1 MGLFGSHSVSPVEVS
16 LNLATATIS
25 PAEADP
31 TGFCFFPSRRKIWP
45 IRSLAFFPAFRG
57 DMSGVSVPEQILKME
72 SLPAY
77 GSASVLNTKA
87 EKGASTEMGRTSS
100 VFFFGFVPFTSLR
113 KDGSGRT
120 KLIMSRTGWMAILR
134 SADPQRTGRTFI
146 ACTPAVNPL
155 RISSSVREAPSRY
168 FSSRESS
175 DSAAASTTFSRPFA
189 AASARSD
196 GTSVTSNCPV
206 SPLYT

>member
-77 GSASVLNTKA
+77 GSASRLLKKEGEGRGGSAPDKIWKRETLPASGWESVWNTKA
-87 EKGASTEMGRTSS
+87 EKGASTEMGRPSS
-100 VFFFGFVPFTSLR
+100 VFVFNTL
-113 KDGSGRT
+113 
-120 KLIMSRTGWMAILR
+120 
-134 SADPQRTGRTFI
+134 
-146 ACTPAVNPL
+146 
-155 RISSSVREAPSRY
+155 
-168 FSSRESS
+168 
-175 DSAAASTTFSRPFA
+175 
-189 AASARSD
+189 
-196 GTSVTSNCPV
+196 
-206 SPLYT
+206 